1 MCANKWVRVSGGVMS
16 QPKIC
21 LGIALFALA
30 LFIDGCGPSSARE
43 STVTPQPGMVLTS
56 AAQTAEARLTELAQP
71 TSTPQPTPTYTFL
84 PPPTQIPTPT
94 ISPPLTLTLVSTP
107 MPTIVGT
114 ALTGGADQAQFWAD
128 ISVPDGSDFSPGQSF
143 TKTWRLK
150 NVGQTTWTEEYA
162 LVFIGGAQM
171 GGTPAVPL
179 ATRVPPGQTVDVSVN
194 LVAPQ
199 ETGTYRGYWEM
210 RNAAG
215 ELFQQAVYVEIDVI
229 GGTPQAVSTAPSA
242 SGGRVT
248 NVALEIDNP
257 SPEECPYT
265 FLLTAT
271 FTLNAPATVTYQL
284 EAGSDTPGFE
294 FTLPSPQTSAYAAG
308 THVVTFDLNITS
320 SVSGWAQFHI
330 QSPNDLLSN
339 RVNFS
344 LRCKP

>member
-1 MCANKWVRVSGGVMS
+1 M
-16 QPKIC
+16 PKQRIC
-21 LGIALFALA
+21 LGIGLLVLA
-30 LFIDGCGPSSARE
+30 LFLEGCGPSSARE
-43 STVTPQPGMVLTS
+43 STVTPQPGAVLTS

-84 PPPTQIPTPT
+84 PPPTQVATLT

-114 ALTGGADQAQFWAD
+114 MLAGGADQAQFWAD

-150 NVGQTTWTEEYA
+150 NIGQTTWTEEYA
-162 LVFIGGAQM
+162 LAFLGGAQM
-171 GGTPAVPL
+171 GGPPAVPL
-179 ATRVPPGQTVDVSVN
+179 ATRVPPGQTVDISVN

-215 ELFQQAVYVEIDVI
+215 ELFQQAVYVEIDVV
-229 GGTPQAVSTAPSA
+229 GGTPPAVVTAPPA

-248 NVALEIDNP
+248 NLNLEIDNP

-284 EAGSDTPGFE
+284 EAGSNTPGFE
-294 FTLPSPQTSAYAAG
+294 FTLPPPQTIAYSAG
-308 THVVTFDLNITS
+308 TQVVTFNLSITS
-320 SVSGWAQFHI
+320 SVSAWAQFHI
-330 QSPNDLLSN
+330 KSPNDLVSN

-344 LRCKP
+344 LMCKP